1 MSNIVSA
8 KPFVKWVGGK
18 TGLIPTIE
26 RILPGNVN
34 SGQLTYVEPF
44 VGGGGFLFHMLQ
56 YHNFKEVL
64 INDLNGPL
72 MDCYACFQNRN
83 LFIELVARVSTLEEQ
98 YNRTR
103 YKEESYYNVRNEYND
118 ILKQRSL
125 MPLPLLAAYFIFLNK
140 TCFNGLYRVNKK
152 GEFNVPW
159 GKKTEIKLYDESV
172 YNAIAAA
179 LAKVKISTGDYG
191 FIQNLKGDDTLVY
204 LDPPYMPEKEQSFT
218 SYTAGGFDLKEQERL
233 RDICDKLNENGVKW
247 IQSNSNSPIIKDLYE
262 GYNIKE
268 VLAPRSVSA
277 KGDGRGQVTEVI
289 ITNY

>member
-34 SGQLTYVEPF
+34 SGRLTYVEPF

-56 YHNFKEVL
+56 YHNFKEVI

-125 MPLPLLAAYFIFLNK
+125 MPMPLLAAYFIFLNK

-191 FIQNLKGDDTLVY
+191 FIQNLKGDDILVY

-233 RDICDKLNENGVKW
+233 RAICDKLNENGVKW

>member
-1 MSNIVSA
+1 MTNIVNA

-26 RILPGNVN
+26 KILPGNVN

-56 YHNFKEVL
+56 YHNFKEVI
-64 INDLNGPL
+64 INDLNAPL

-98 YNRTR
+98 YNRTK
-103 YKEESYYNVRNEYND
+103 YKEASYYNIRNEYND
-118 ILKQRSL
+118 ILKQHSL
-125 MPLPLLAAYFIFLNK
+125 MPMPLLAAYFIFLNK

-159 GKKTEIKLYDESV
+159 GKKTEIKLYDELN
-172 YNAIAAA
+172 YNAIASA
-179 LAKVKISTGDYG
+179 LSNVKISVGDYG
-191 FIQNLKGDDTLVY
+191 FIQNLKGNDTLIY
-204 LDPPYMPEKEQSFT
+204 MDPPYMPEKEQSFT
-218 SYTAGGFDLKEQERL
+218 SYTSIGFDLKEQKRL
-233 RDICDKLNENGVKW
+233 RDICDKLNANEVKW
-247 IQSNSNSPIIKDLYE
+247 IQSNSNSPLIKDLYKE
-262 GYNIKE
+262 YNIRE
-268 VLAPRSVSA
+268 VSAPRSVSA
-277 KGDGRGQVTEVI
+277 KGDGRKPVTELI

>member
-56 YHNFKEVL
+56 YHNFKEII

-98 YNRTR
+98 YNRSR
-103 YKEESYYNVRNEYND
+103 DKEKSYYGVRDEYNNM
-118 ILKQRSL
+118 LKQRSL
-125 MPLPLLAAYFIFLNK
+125 MPMPLLAAYFIFLNK

-159 GKKTEIKLYDESV
+159 GKKIEIKLYDESV
-172 YNAIAAA
+172 YNAIAAT
-179 LAKVKISTGDYG
+179 LAKVKISAGDYG

>member
-26 RILPGNVN
+26 RILPGNIN

-56 YHNFKEVL
+56 YHNFKEVI
-64 INDLNGPL
+64 INDLNAPL
-72 MDCYACFQNRN
+72 MDCYACFQNPK

-98 YNRTR
+98 YNRSK
-103 YKEESYYNVRNEYND
+103 YKENLYYRVREEYND
-118 ILKQRSL
+118 ILKQNSL
-125 MPLPLLAAYFIFLNK
+125 MPMPLLAAYFIFLNK

-159 GKKTEIKLYDESV
+159 GKKAEIKLYDESV
-172 YNAIAAA
+172 YAATADA
-179 LAKVKISTGDYG
+179 LSKVKISTGDYG
-191 FIQNLKGDDTLVY
+191 FIQNLKGNDTLIY

-247 IQSNSNSPIIKDLYE
+247 IQSNSNSSIIKDLYMK
-262 GYNIKE
+262 YNIKE
-268 VLAPRSVSA
+268 VSAPRSISA

>member
-125 MPLPLLAAYFIFLNK
+125 MPMPLLAAYFIFLNK

-191 FIQNLKGDDTLVY
+191 FIQNLKGDDILVY
-204 LDPPYMPEKEQSFT
+204 LDPPYMPEKDQSFT

>member
-1 MSNIVSA
+1 MANIVNA

-26 RILPGNVN
+26 KILPGNVN

-56 YHNFKEVL
+56 YHNFKEVI
-64 INDLNGPL
+64 INDLNAPL

-98 YNRTR
+98 YNRTK
-103 YKEESYYNVRNEYND
+103 YKEASYYNVRNEYND
-118 ILKQRSL
+118 ILKQHSL
-125 MPLPLLAAYFIFLNK
+125 MPMPLLAAYFIFLNK

-159 GKKTEIKLYDESV
+159 GKKTEIKLYDESN
-172 YNAIAAA
+172 YNAIASA
-179 LAKVKISTGDYG
+179 LSNVKISVGDYG
-191 FIQNLKGDDTLVY
+191 FIQNLKGNDTLIY
-204 LDPPYMPEKEQSFT
+204 MDPPYMPEKEQSFT
-218 SYTAGGFDLKEQERL
+218 SYTSIGFDLKEQERL
-233 RDICDKLNENGVKW
+233 RDICDKLNANEVKW
-247 IQSNSNSPIIKDLYE
+247 IQSNSNSSLIKDLYKE
-262 GYNIKE
+262 YNIRE
-268 VLAPRSVSA
+268 VSAPRSVSA
-277 KGDGRGQVTEVI
+277 KGDGRKPVTELI

>member
-125 MPLPLLAAYFIFLNK
+125 MPMPLLAAYFIFLNK

-233 RDICDKLNENGVKW
+233 RDICNKLNENGVKW

>member
-1 MSNIVSA
+1 MSTIVSA

-56 YHNFKEVL
+56 YHNFKEVI
-64 INDLNGPL
+64 INDLNCSL

-83 LFIELVARVSTLEEQ
+83 LFTELAARVSTLEEQ
-98 YNRTR
+98 YNRSR
-103 YKEESYYNVRNEYND
+103 DKEKTYYGVRDEYNNM
-118 ILKQRSL
+118 LKQHSL
-125 MPLPLLAAYFIFLNK
+125 MPMPLLAAYFIFLNK

-159 GKKTEIKLYDESV
+159 GKKAEIKLYDESV
-172 YNAIAAA
+172 YNAIATA
-179 LAKVKISTGDYG
+179 LANVKINNGDYG
-191 FIQNLKGDDTLVY
+191 FIQNLKGDDILVY
-204 LDPPYMPEKEQSFT
+204 MDPPYMPEKEQSFT
-218 SYTAGGFDLKEQERL
+218 SYTACGFELKEQERL
-233 RDICDKLNENGVKW
+233 CDICGKLNENGVKW
-247 IQSNSNSPIIKDLYE
+247 IQSNSNSPIIKDLYKE
-262 GYNIKE
+262 YNIKE
-268 VLAPRSVSA
+268 VLSLRSVSA

>member
-1 MSNIVSA
+1 M
-8 KPFVKWVGGK
+8 
-18 TGLIPTIE
+18 
-26 RILPGNVN
+26 
-34 SGQLTYVEPF
+34 
-44 VGGGGFLFHMLQ
+44 
-56 YHNFKEVL
+56 
-64 INDLNGPL
+64 
-72 MDCYACFQNRN
+72 
-83 LFIELVARVSTLEEQ
+83 EEQ
-98 YNRTR
+98 YNRSR
-103 YKEESYYNVRNEYND
+103 DKEKSYYGVRDEYNNM
-118 ILKQRSL
+118 LKQRSL
-125 MPLPLLAAYFIFLNK
+125 MPMPLLAAYFIFLNK

-152 GEFNVPW
+152 GEFNVPC

-204 LDPPYMPEKEQSFT
+204 LDPPYMPEKDQSFT

-247 IQSNSNSPIIKDLYE
+247 IQSNSNSPTIKDLYE

>member
-56 YHNFKEVL
+56 YHNFKEVI

-98 YNRTR
+98 YNRSR
-103 YKEESYYNVRNEYND
+103 DKEKSYYGVRDEYNNM
-118 ILKQRSL
+118 LKQRSL
-125 MPLPLLAAYFIFLNK
+125 MPMPLLAAYFIFLNK

-191 FIQNLKGDDTLVY
+191 FIQNLKGDDILVY

>member
-1 MSNIVSA
+1 MANIVNA

-26 RILPGNVN
+26 KILPGNVN

-56 YHNFKEVL
+56 YHNFKEVI
-64 INDLNGPL
+64 INDLNAPL

-83 LFIELVARVSTLEEQ
+83 LFIELAARVSTLEEQ
-98 YNRTR
+98 YNRTKS
-103 YKEESYYNVRNEYND
+103 KETFYYNVRNEYND

-125 MPLPLLAAYFIFLNK
+125 MPMPLLAAYFIFLNK

-159 GKKTEIKLYDESV
+159 GKKTEIKLYDESN
-172 YNAIAAA
+172 YNAISSV
-179 LAKVKISTGDYG
+179 LSNVKISIGDYG
-191 FIQNLKGDDTLVY
+191 FIQNLKGNDTLIY
-204 LDPPYMPEKEQSFT
+204 MDPPYMPEKEQSFT
-218 SYTAGGFDLKEQERL
+218 SYTAMGFDLKEQERL
-233 RDICDKLNENGVKW
+233 RDICDKLNTNEVKW
-247 IQSNSNSPIIKDLYE
+247 IQSNSNSPLIKELYKE
-262 GYNIKE
+262 YNIRE
-268 VLAPRSVSA
+268 VSAPRSVSA
-277 KGDGRGQVTEVI
+277 KGDGRKPVTELI

>member
-1 MSNIVSA
+1 M
-8 KPFVKWVGGK
+8 
-18 TGLIPTIE
+18 
-26 RILPGNVN
+26 N
-34 SGQLTYVEPF
+34 SGRLTYVEPF

-56 YHNFKEVL
+56 YHNFKEVI

-125 MPLPLLAAYFIFLNK
+125 MPMPLLAAYFIFLNK

-191 FIQNLKGDDTLVY
+191 FIQNLKGDDILVY

-233 RDICDKLNENGVKW
+233 RAICDKLNENGVKW

>member
-26 RILPGNVN
+26 RLLPGNVN

-56 YHNFKEVL
+56 YHNFKEVI
-64 INDLNGPL
+64 INDLNAPL
-72 MDCYACFQNRN
+72 MDCYACFQNPK

-98 YNRTR
+98 YNRSR
-103 YKEESYYNVRNEYND
+103 DKEKSYYGVRDEYNN
-118 ILKQRSL
+118 ILKQNSL
-125 MPLPLLAAYFIFLNK
+125 MPMPLLAAYFIFLNK

-159 GKKTEIKLYDESV
+159 GKKAEIKLYDELV
-172 YNAIAAA
+172 YNATATV
-179 LAKVKISTGDYG
+179 LSNVKISTGDYG
-191 FIQNLKGDDTLVY
+191 FIQNLKGNDTLIY

-233 RDICDKLNENGVKW
+233 HDICDKLNANEVKW
-247 IQSNSNSPIIKDLYE
+247 IQSNSNSPIIKDLYK

-268 VLAPRSVSA
+268 VSAPRSISA
-277 KGDGRGQVTEVI
+277 KGDGRGQVTELI

>member
-1 MSNIVSA
+1 MANIVNA

-26 RILPGNVN
+26 KILPGNVN

-56 YHNFKEVL
+56 YHNFKEVI
-64 INDLNGPL
+64 INDLNAPL

-83 LFIELVARVSTLEEQ
+83 LFIELAARVSTLEEQ
-98 YNRTR
+98 YNRTKC
-103 YKEESYYNVRNEYND
+103 KETFYYNVRNEYND

-125 MPLPLLAAYFIFLNK
+125 MPMPLLAAYFIFLNK

-159 GKKTEIKLYDESV
+159 GKKTEIKLYDELN
-172 YNAIAAA
+172 YNAIAFA
-179 LAKVKISTGDYG
+179 LSNVKISVGDYG
-191 FIQNLKGDDTLVY
+191 VIQNLKGNDTLIY
-204 LDPPYMPEKEQSFT
+204 MDPPYMPEKEQSFT
-218 SYTAGGFDLKEQERL
+218 SYTAMGFDLKEQERL
-233 RDICDKLNENGVKW
+233 RDICDKLNTNEVKW
-247 IQSNSNSPIIKDLYE
+247 IQSNSNSPLIKELYKE
-262 GYNIKE
+262 YNIRE
-268 VLAPRSVSA
+268 VSAPRSVSA
-277 KGDGRGQVTEVI
+277 KGDGRKPVTELI

>member
-56 YHNFKEVL
+56 YHNFKEVI

-98 YNRTR
+98 YNRSR
-103 YKEESYYNVRNEYND
+103 DKEKSYYGVRDEYNNM
-118 ILKQRSL
+118 LKQRSL
-125 MPLPLLAAYFIFLNK
+125 MPMPLLAAYFIFLNK

-204 LDPPYMPEKEQSFT
+204 LDPPYMPEKDQSFT

-247 IQSNSNSPIIKDLYE
+247 IQSNSNSPTIKDLYE

>member
-56 YHNFKEVL
+56 YHNFKEVI

-125 MPLPLLAAYFIFLNK
+125 MPMPLLAAYFIFLNK

-277 KGDGRGQVTEVI
+277 KGDGRGQITEVI

>member
-56 YHNFKEVL
+56 YHNFKEVI
-64 INDLNGPL
+64 INDLNCSL

-83 LFIELVARVSTLEEQ
+83 LFTELAARVSTLEEQ
-98 YNRTR
+98 YNRSR
-103 YKEESYYNVRNEYND
+103 DKEKMYYGVRDEYNNM
-118 ILKQRSL
+118 LKQHSL
-125 MPLPLLAAYFIFLNK
+125 MPMPLLAAYFIFLNK

-159 GKKTEIKLYDESV
+159 GKKAEIKLYDESV
-172 YNAIAAA
+172 YNAIATA
-179 LAKVKISTGDYG
+179 LANVKINNGDYG
-191 FIQNLKGDDTLVY
+191 FIQNLKGDDILVY
-204 LDPPYMPEKEQSFT
+204 MDPPYMPEKEQSFT
-218 SYTAGGFDLKEQERL
+218 SYTVCGFELKEQERL
-233 RDICDKLNENGVKW
+233 CDICGKLNENGVKW
-247 IQSNSNSPIIKDLYE
+247 IQSNSNSPIIKDLYK

-268 VLAPRSVSA
+268 VLSLRSVSA
-277 KGDGRGQVTEVI
+277 KSDGRGQVTEVI

>member
-56 YHNFKEVL
+56 YHNFKEVI

-125 MPLPLLAAYFIFLNK
+125 MPMPLLAAYFIFLNK

>member
-1 MSNIVSA
+1 MANIVNA

-56 YHNFKEVL
+56 YHNFKEVI
-64 INDLNGPL
+64 INDLNAPL
-72 MDCYACFQNRN
+72 MDCYACFQNPK

-98 YNRTR
+98 YNRTK

-118 ILKQRSL
+118 IVKQNSL
-125 MPLPLLAAYFIFLNK
+125 MPMPMLAAYFIFLNK

-159 GKKTEIKLYDESV
+159 GKKTEIKLYDEST
-172 YNAIAAA
+172 YNAIATA
-179 LAKVKISTGDYG
+179 LSKVKLSTSDYG
-191 FIQNLKGDDTLVY
+191 FIQNLKGSDTLIY

-233 RDICDKLNENGVKW
+233 RDICDKLNSNDVKW
-247 IQSNSNSPIIKDLYE
+247 IQSNSNSPVIKDLYKE
-262 GYNIKE
+262 YNIKE

-277 KGDGRGQVTEVI
+277 KGDGRGPVTEVI

>member
-1 MSNIVSA
+1 MANIVNA

-26 RILPGNVN
+26 KILPGNIN

-56 YHNFKEVL
+56 YHNFKEVI
-64 INDLNGPL
+64 INDLNAPL

-83 LFIELVARVSTLEEQ
+83 LFIELVARASTLEEQ
-98 YNRTR
+98 YNRTKC
-103 YKEESYYNVRNEYND
+103 KEEFYYNVRNEYND

-125 MPLPLLAAYFIFLNK
+125 MPMPLLAAYFIFLNK

-159 GKKTEIKLYDESV
+159 GKKTEIKLYDESN
-172 YNAIAAA
+172 YNAIASA
-179 LAKVKISTGDYG
+179 LSNIKISIGDYG
-191 FIQNLKGDDTLVY
+191 FIQNLKGNDTLIY
-204 LDPPYMPEKEQSFT
+204 MDPPYMPEKEQSFT
-218 SYTAGGFDLKEQERL
+218 SYTSIGFDLKEQERL
-233 RDICDKLNENGVKW
+233 RDICDKLNANEVKW
-247 IQSNSNSPIIKDLYE
+247 IQSNSNSPLIKELYKE
-262 GYNIKE
+262 YNIKE
-268 VLAPRSVSA
+268 VSAPRSVSA
-277 KGDGRGQVTEVI
+277 KGDGRKPVTELI

>member
-125 MPLPLLAAYFIFLNK
+125 MPMPLLAAYFIFLNK

-204 LDPPYMPEKEQSFT
+204 LDPPYMPEKDQSFT

-247 IQSNSNSPIIKDLYE
+247 IQSNSNSLIIKDLYE